1 MDKKLI
7 GVDLGGTT
15 IKFAILTQDGEVQ
28 QKWSIKTDILD
39 EGSHIVPDIIE
50 SINHHLDLYEM
61 KPEQFI
67 GIGMGTPGTVDVENG
82 TVIGAY
88 NLNWKTLQNVKEEVE
103 KGNDI
108 IEMQEPGETKIVS
121 LDVLLGMNRD
131 FLEKLFISVVDC
143 LDDYEL
149 EDILTVLNISNTY
162 KHIDMTIEG
171 IDNFLTDTKISPDEF
186 DERIRKMPDNLVIRL
201 VERALK
207 LDKQNQFDSYTK
219 RKSLETRLNNPYL
232 FKAV

>member
-1 MDKKLI
+1 MATKTTKTQPKVESKETVKQEVKKPSQSSRLKE
-7 GVDLGGTT
+7 
-15 IKFAILTQDGEVQ
+15 IK
-28 QKWSIKTDILD
+28 K
-39 EGSHIVPDIIE
+39 
-50 SINHHLDLYEM
+50 
-61 KPEQFI
+61 
-67 GIGMGTPGTVDVENG
+67 
-82 TVIGAY
+82 
-88 NLNWKTLQNVKEEVE
+88 NVKDIDIEIMNISGGSFYYE

-162 KHIDMTIEG
+162 KYIDMTIEG

>member
-1 MDKKLI
+1 MATKTTKTQEKMERKEVKQETVKEVKKPSQSTRLKE
-7 GVDLGGTT
+7 
-15 IKFAILTQDGEVQ
+15 IK
-28 QKWSIKTDILD
+28 K
-39 EGSHIVPDIIE
+39 
-50 SINHHLDLYEM
+50 
-61 KPEQFI
+61 
-67 GIGMGTPGTVDVENG
+67 
-82 TVIGAY
+82 
-88 NLNWKTLQNVKEEVE
+88 NVKDIDIEIMKISGGSFYYE

-121 LDVLLGMNRD
+121 LDVLLGMKRD
-131 FLEKLFISVVDC
+131 FLEKLFISIIDC

-149 EDILTVLNISNTY
+149 EDVLTVLNISETY
-162 KHIDMTIEG
+162 KHIILTLDGM
-171 IDNFLTDTKISPDEF
+171 DDFLMNSSPDDF
-186 DERIRKMPDNLVIRL
+186 DEKIRKMPDNLIYRL